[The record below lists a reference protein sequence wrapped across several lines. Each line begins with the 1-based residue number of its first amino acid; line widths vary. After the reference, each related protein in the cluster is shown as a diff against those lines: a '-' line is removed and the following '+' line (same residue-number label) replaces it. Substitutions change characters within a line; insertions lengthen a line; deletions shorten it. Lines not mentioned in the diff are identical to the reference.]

1 MQITKVK
8 IYPVQLP
15 FSADFSHSLRKRSWV
30 KNIVVEVVAEKGNV
44 SGYGEGAPRSYVTG
58 ESQDSTI
65 TSISSFTQKGT
76 FPWNLNDV
84 SQIWDFIDSLS
95 NGNKQNA
102 AICALETALLDSLG
116 KHQNKNI
123 IEFFPKHFHTDTV
136 YYGATIPLDNQQRVL
151 ELCQLCKKMNITK
164 LRMKMGKDFE
174 QNRETIEIVK
184 EVFGNDY
191 DLRVDVNGVWNCES
205 ALKHFQLFKEYKV
218 KVIEQPMMPDDS
230 AIADLA
236 KLMKK
241 NGFILMA
248 DESACT
254 LKDAEKINHDGY
266 YKMINIRLSK
276 CGGFRNTFKIID
288 YLRSNGIKFQIGC
301 HLGESGILS
310 AAGRVLCL
318 LCKDAVYYDGSY
330 DEYLL
335 KENITQEDVSFG
347 IGGKGGSLKGPGLG
361 VQVNRHG
368 LEYLCDGSPPATIL
382 KP

>member
-1 MQITKVK
+1 MEITQVK

-30 KNIVVEVVAEKGNV
+30 KNIVVEVVAEQDNL

-65 TSISSFTQKGT
+65 TSISGFTKIET

-84 SQIWDFIDSLS
+84 SQIWDLINSLS

-102 AICALETALLDSLG
+102 AICAIETALLDLLG
-116 KHQNKNI
+116 KHQKKNI
-123 IEFFPKHFHTDTV
+123 IEYFPKHFHTDTV
-136 YYGATIPLDNQQRVL
+136 YYGATIPLDNQQRVS
-151 ELCQLCKKMNITK
+151 ELCQLCKKMNIKK

-184 EVFGNDY
+184 DVFGNDY
-191 DLRVDVNGVWNCES
+191 DLRVDVNGAWTFER
-205 ALKHFQLFKEYKV
+205 ALKHFQLLKDYKI

-230 AIADLA
+230 TISNLA
-236 KLMKK
+236 KLTEK
-241 NGFILMA
+241 NGFVLMA

-254 LKDAEKINHDGY
+254 LKDAEKIHVEGY
-266 YKMINIRLSK
+266 YKMVNIRLSK
-276 CGGFRNTFKIID
+276 CGGFRNTLKIID
-288 YLRSNGIKFQIGC
+288 YLRSNGMKFQIGC

-310 AAGRVLCL
+310 AAGRALCL

-335 KENITQEDVSFG
+335 KENTTQEDVSFG
-347 IGGKGGSLKGPGLG
+347 IGGKGSPLEGPGLG
-361 VQVNRHG
+361 VNINHHG
-368 LEYLCDGSPPATIL
+368 LKCLCGGFPPVIIQ